1 VSTWWYF
8 SDGERKGPVSDDD
21 LQRLLISG
29 TITSSSLVWKTG
41 MAGWQPA
48 AQVEGL
54 APMLASLPP
63 ELPPELPP
71 DQKTPQRTEKAGS
84 YHGQIWS
91 IQLPLAD
98 AGVALDEGS
107 MPPGLIL

>member
-1 VSTWWYF
+1 MSTWWYV
-8 SDGERKGPVSDDD
+8 SGSERMGPVSDDD
-21 LQRLLISG
+21 LHRLLISG

-48 AQVEGL
+48 AEVEGL

-71 DQKTPQRTEKAGS
+71 DQELQNEQRHSVGTEPNSCCPA
-84 YHGQIWS
+84 
-91 IQLPLAD
+91 
-98 AGVALDEGS
+98 
-107 MPPGLIL
+107 